1 MKISIISIT
10 EKGRILSQKISDCL
24 SDKHSVKRFCF
35 HKNSDENAV
44 SFSDINSLAPDIFYN
59 SEVLIFVCACGIAVR
74 SIAPLIKSKT
84 SDPAVL
90 VLDDNGKFVIPILS
104 GHLGGANRFAELI
117 AEKIGAV
124 PVITTATD
132 IGGKFSPD
140 SFAKANNLII
150 TDLTVAKEIAAAV
163 LNSEKIGLISDYE
176 GLNIPSDIAANE
188 QCRTGICVS
197 ADTAKKPFE
206 ITLNLVPKN
215 IVIGVGCKRGT
226 SCEVIERL
234 VLETLQTVQININR
248 VFAVTTIDIKANEKG
263 LLKFCEKHVIKLYTY
278 TAEELMSVKGH
289 FTKSDFVLS
298 QTGTDNV
305 CERSIVKR
313 GGRLLIP
320 KTAENG
326 VTVAVGELP
335 ITLDFAKEIL

>member
-1 MKISIISIT
+1 MKVSIISVT
-10 EKGRILSQKISDCL
+10 ENGRILSQKISDCL
-24 SDKHSVKRFCF
+24 LDKHSVKRFCF

-44 SFSDINSLAPDIFYN
+44 PFSDVNNLTADIFYN

-90 VLDDNGKFVIPILS
+90 VIDDNGKFVIPILS
-104 GHLGGANRFAELI
+104 GHLGGANCFAEII
-117 AEKIGAV
+117 AEKIGAD
-124 PVITTATD
+124 PIITTATD

-150 TDLTVAKEIAAAV
+150 TTLTAAKEIAAAV
-163 LNSEKIGLISDYE
+163 LNGEIIGLISDYE
-176 GLNIPSDIAANE
+176 CINIPSDIAVNE

-197 ADTAKKPFE
+197 ADTSKKPFE
-206 ITLNLVPKN
+206 ITLNLVTKN

-226 SCEVIERL
+226 SCEDIERL
-234 VLETLQTVQININR
+234 VCETLQTVQIDINR

-263 LLKFCEKHVIKLYTY
+263 LLEFCEKYGLRLFTY
-278 TAEELMSVKGH
+278 TADELMSVKGH

-305 CERSIVKR
+305 CERSIVR
-313 GGRLLIP
+313 HGGKLIIP